1 MLTSAL
7 RVSIASA
14 IWTLLA
20 SIALVVVGLRD
31 SSLALVAF
39 GSVGL
44 FDFASDIVLVVHFRA
59 ALRQRDS
66 AHLERVA
73 IRIVGAGLMAVGGT
87 AVVYSLI
94 HLSTRHVAHPSS
106 LSIVLSGLSLI
117 ALTWLAVRKAQIAA
131 QLPSVALAADGKL
144 TTIGAVLAAVTLAGT
159 AVLEAFAW
167 WWADPTAALV
177 IGLAAA
183 TLGLRELQAQRPQ
196 RRRGSP

>member
-1 MLTSAL
+1 VLASAL

-59 ALRQRDS
+59 ALGQRDS

-73 IRIVGAGLMAVGGT
+73 IRIVGGGLLAVGGL
-87 AVVYSLI
+87 AVVYSVI
-94 HLSTRHVAHPSS
+94 HLGTRHAAHPSS
-106 LSIVLSGLSLI
+106 LSLVLSAVSLI
-117 ALTWLAVRKAQIAA
+117 ALTALAIRKAQIAI
-131 QLPSVALAADGKL
+131 QLPSIALAADGKL
-144 TTIGAVLAAVTLAGT
+144 TTVGAALAAVTLAGT
-159 AVLEAFAW
+159 AALEAFDW
-167 WWADPTAALV
+167 WWADPIAALT

-183 TLGLRELQAQRPQ
+183 SIGFRELQAQG
-196 RRRGSP
+196 RRAST